1 MPLTTYPIEML
12 PVVGEP
18 EEDYAVHAQFL
29 AEFVQ
34 NLPNEINA
42 LADLENAS
50 TTCTSSS
57 SNSLTA
63 GDKTFTVLSGLGW
76 ASGMAGVAAVTGSST
91 QYAPFVCKSYAG
103 TTLIVTFGTP
113 VGSGTFTAWTITKA
127 NNSSNTASLASNTFT
142 GAQNFAQATD
152 IVAAVT
158 VNLDTATGNT
168 VRVTGNTQINAW
180 TLTNGRQ
187 RKVIITGTPLLF
199 YSSTTNNL
207 NTGGENYQCV
217 GGEVLAISSDTG
229 VVRVVISRADGT
241 PIKTKN
247 KLESI
252 TVTQASGAITITVN
266 PCVADFRNSTLTTGT
281 PVTRQITSAKTTTI
295 SNGSTGG
302 VTSGQSGRIAVLI
315 VDNGTDFDVAWVNIA
330 GGVQLDETNLIS
342 TIAEG
347 GAGAADSGSVIYSTS
362 ALSSRPYRVWGFFD
376 AVNTGGAWS
385 NPTKVQPAGGVAST
399 LAAMGVEGDA
409 PIFPARA
416 WVNFNGTGT
425 LAIRGSRNV
434 LSVTDNGAGDYTVN
448 FSSQMPDTNYAVA
461 MSAGLSTTGAANT
474 PILPT
479 FSGSG
484 TTPKTTS
491 AVRVWCKQAGTLVDA
506 DFVDVTV
513 FR

>member
-1 MPLTTYPIEML
+1 MPAPEVPNRADPAFNSKADTFFKWITSTLWDALTMFFDSRLLSTST
-12 PVVGEP
+12 V
-18 EEDYAVHAQFL
+18 
-29 AEFVQ
+29 
-34 NLPNEINA
+34 
-42 LADLENAS
+42 S
-50 TTCTSSS
+50 TTSITID
-57 SNSLTA
+57 TA
-63 GDKTFTVLSGLGW
+63 TPKTFTVEAGKGYQP
-76 ASGMAGVAAVTGSST
+76 GMFIVAANTTSPGNYIAGQVISYNSGTGALSMSNT
-91 QYAPFVCKSYAG
+91 SRG
-103 TTLIVTFGTP
+103 
-113 VGSGTFTAWTITKA
+113 GSGTLAAWTITQSIA
-127 NNSSNTASLASNTFT
+127 GGGAGLGANTFT
-142 GAQNFAQATD
+142 GLQKWAYGANIAS
-152 IVAAVT
+152 AAT
-158 VNLDTATGNT
+158 VNLSTATGNT
-168 VRVTGNTQINAW
+168 AR
-180 TLTNGRQ
+180 
-187 RKVIITGTPLLF
+187 ITGTTATSAFTIDSGTWMQLIAVAAWPLT
-199 YSSTTNNL
+199 YNATTCRIA
-207 NTGGENYQCV
+207 GGQSYTCAAGDQVFVMKDN
-217 GGEVLAISSDTG
+217 TG
-229 VVRVVISRADGT
+229 VVYVDIVKADGT
-241 PIKTKN
+241 ALYQKN

-252 TVTQASGAITITVN
+252 TVTQAAGAITITVN

-385 NPTKVQPAGGVAST
+385 NPTKVQPAGGIAST

-461 MSAGLSTTGAANT
+461 MSAGLSTTGAVNT
-474 PILPT
+474 PTLPT

-491 AVRVWCKQAGTLVDA
+491 AVRVWCKQAGALVDA